1 MPKKQTRKSSSKTK
15 TPPLPAY
22 ELVQTYRGKWA
33 AYSNT
38 GRLIIVCSHRRIAE
52 LYASNT
58 LSSGSKA
65 ARRPTRQ
72 SEDG

>member
-1 MPKKQTRKSSSKTK
+1 MPRKQTPKSSSKTK
-15 TPPLPAY
+15 TPPSPAY
-22 ELVQTYRGKWA
+22 ELVQNEHGKWA

-52 LYASNT
+52 RYASNI
-58 LSSGSKA
+58 LSYGSKA

>member
-22 ELVQTYRGKWA
+22 KLVQNEHGKWA
-33 AYSNT
+33 AYNNT
-38 GRLIIVCSHRRIAE
+38 GQLLIVCSHRRIAE
-52 LYASNT
+52 RYASNI

-65 ARRPTRQ
+65 IRRPVRQ